1 MNSIFVSTKKYQDI
15 LGSQKIKTYFT
26 HIQYCLILVVIYT
39 VGCKNDNSHH
49 YDQQVEIAV
58 DTLPTVQNITSV
70 RIVGMPDTE
79 GVMTITD
86 YVGGQS
92 NFTPEFKLI
101 TLPDSK
107 SEILF
112 VQYFTGGAHCCTN
125 MQVYKYNVGI
135 GAFEYLDEYSYDGE
149 PAEIEYPFKLNY
161 GIEYFYTAYANGG
174 FIDCPESNFT
184 RYLYLVNDKFEF
196 NSTGNYNAMKTCLIN
211 YLKTTKIPE
220 LADNSGQTDRSFM
233 FDNGERE
240 TVVNFMLE
248 MFTLNNDIDLLQ
260 DIYMMYFSNVTDKQV
275 LWDEI
280 SVILHKNGRIHPTEQ
295 LMHALVKSRKEESEN
310 QENWQ
315 PPPGVVTTNTF
326 NNHTSDELPS
336 DCGELLELVQKNGD
350 RIQYLDDGD
359 MNSTALNKASL
370 YEYDGIYYVVIRF
383 QGGNH
388 EYIYCDIDLS
398 YWNRF
403 ADNDEDS
410 YGRGY
415 QNWIRPYTSCDC
427 GR

>member
-1 MNSIFVSTKKYQDI
+1 MNNNHKFRIYI
-15 LGSQKIKTYFT
+15 YF
-26 HIQYCLILVVIYT
+26 HLVLFAL
-39 VGCKNDNSHH
+39 GCKNDKTQH

-58 DTLPTVQNITSV
+58 DTLTNDQDKTSV

-86 YVGGQS
+86 YVSGQS
-92 NFTPEFKLI
+92 NFTPEFKLL
-101 TLPDSK
+101 TLPDNK
-107 SEILF
+107 AERLF
-112 VQYFTGGAHCCTN
+112 IQYFTGGAHCCTN
-125 MQVYKYNVGI
+125 LQVYKFNSIVD
-135 GAFEYLDEYSYDGE
+135 AFEYLDEYSYDGE
-149 PAEIEYPFKLNY
+149 SAEIEYPFKVNY
-161 GIEYFYTAYANGG
+161 GIEYFHTAYAYGG

-184 RYLYLVNDKFEF
+184 RYLYLINDKFEF
-196 NSTGNYNAMKTCLIN
+196 KSTGDYNAMKRCLIN
-211 YLKTTKIPE
+211 YLQTTTIPE

-233 FDNGERE
+233 FDKGERE

-248 MFTLNNDIDLLQ
+248 MFTLNNDIGLLQ
-260 DIYMMYFSNVTDKQV
+260 DIYMKYFSNVSDKQV

-280 SVILHKNGRIHPTEQ
+280 SAILLKNGMIHPTEQ
-295 LMHALVKSRKEESEN
+295 LVNALVKSRKEESIT
-310 QENWQ
+310 QENLQ
-315 PPPGVVTTNTF
+315 SSSGIVTTNTF
-326 NNHTSDELPS
+326 NNTTSDELPS
-336 DCGELLELVQKNGD
+336 DCDELLELVQNEGD
-350 RIQYLDDGD
+350 RIQYLGDSD

-383 QGGNH
+383 QDGNH
-388 EYIYCDIDLS
+388 EYVYCDIDLS

-403 ADNDEDS
+403 ADNDEES